1 MVASALASAFVSAQD
16 PAGMHAAQPVAAV
29 AEAQPATE
37 PFAPA
42 PVAGPPQSRFDPI
55 TSLIKSIF
63 HVPAVTITLN
73 GTPTVPVRGIYRS
86 FLEIPLIRKPESDD
100 AQVIGAL
107 RILDTAER
115 QFTDHDCS
123 LLEGFAKLVVE
134 QVELWAEATRDV
146 LTGTMTRRAFVD
158 ALKKTHAA
166 HQRHGGNAVLV
177 IFDLD
182 HFKSINDTHGH
193 GIGDAVLKQA
203 ARAVRREL
211 RVEDSF
217 GRIGGE
223 EFAVILE
230 NADAASAAEVTERIR
245 AAIEREQLPGGEDI
259 AFTAS
264 FGVAELS
271 AMIVSTDEWMEAAD
285 GALYRAKESGRNRLC
300 VAQAPVVALN

>member
-1 MVASALASAFVSAQD
+1 MVASALASALVSAHD
-16 PAGMHAAQPVAAV
+16 LAGVHADQPDEPVG
-29 AEAQPATE
+29 EAQRAPGQC
-37 PFAPA
+37 APA
-42 PVAGPPQSRFDPI
+42 PDAGPAQSRFEPI
-55 TSLIKSIF
+55 ASLIKSIF

-73 GTPTVPVRGIYRS
+73 GTPTVPIRGIYRS
-86 FLEIPLIRKPESDD
+86 FLEIPLIRKPGSEE
-100 AQVIGAL
+100 AEVIGAL

-115 QFTDHDCS
+115 QFTDHDCT
-123 LLEGFAKLVVE
+123 LLEGFANLVVE

-193 GIGDAVLKQA
+193 GVGDAVLKQA

-230 NADAASAAEVTERIR
+230 NATAASAAEVTERIR
-245 AAIEREQLPGGEDI
+245 AAIEHEQLPGGEDI
-259 AFTAS
+259 GFTAS
-264 FGVAELS
+264 FGVAALS
-271 AMIVSTDEWMEAAD
+271 AVMVSTEEWMEAAD

-300 VAQAPVVALN
+300 VAQPPAVALN